1 MRHLLVL
8 MLFKTSLLFLL
19 LSVNL
24 HLCIWQTFLSKV
36 TCIEFKAIS
45 IKTEFHS
52 DCFLSFK
59 RTFFVVFEVYR
70 FTMNCCIQRRNAQF
84 LQKFCFCFALKKKK
98 GLEQHNFFCLM
109 KTKQCRKWHTTLF
122 QDGRI
127 CRINFAVQPDRL
139 ELGKPDGNDGW
150 EINAP
155 VKCMENAC
163 MSWHAK

>member
-19 LSVNL
+19 LSVIFTFMHLADLFIRSDL
-24 HLCIWQTFLSKV
+24 HWIQSNFHKNGISQWLFLKLQKDLFCRVWSLSVHYELLYTKEKC
-36 TCIEFKAIS
+36 TIS
-45 IKTEFHS
+45 S
-52 DCFLSFK
+52 
-59 RTFFVVFEVYR
+59 
-70 FTMNCCIQRRNAQF
+70 
-84 LQKFCFCFALKKKK
+84 KFCFCFALKKKM

-150 EINAP
+150 EMNTP

-163 MSWHAK
+163 MS